1 MYGKCRVCGG
11 AVREFIDL
19 GRQPSANAFL
29 LPDEVDGEF
38 LFRLAAGSC
47 EKCSMVQL
55 LEEVP
60 QTVRYHEGYRYR
72 ASGSAGHRRH
82 FEENA
87 RRFLRDELT
96 GRDAFIVEI
105 GCNDGVMLATVADAG
120 VRHLGVEPSA
130 NVAEEARA
138 KGVEVRED
146 FFDETTAAEIRDEHG
161 PARVV
166 FGANTICHIAHI
178 DSVLRGVDALLGP
191 GGIFVFEEPYLG
203 TVLEQG
209 AFDQI
214 YDEHVF
220 YFSVT
225 SVREMAARFGFD
237 LVDAERIPL
246 HGGEIRYTLARTGER
261 PVAASV
267 GRMVAEERTRGLSSP
282 DALARFGDNVRRVR
296 DDLVTLLQG
305 LRDDGRRVVGYG
317 APGKATT
324 VTNLCGIGTD
334 LVPFVCDS
342 TPDKQGR
349 LVPGSHLPVRPP
361 EEFAR
366 PYPDYALLFAWNHA
380 EEIMAKEEEF
390 RRAGGR
396 WIRYVPTVTVT

>member
-1 MYGKCRVCGG
+1 MNGECRVCGG
-11 AVREFIDL
+11 VVEEFIDL
-19 GRQPSANAFL
+19 GRQPSANAFP
-29 LPDEVDGEF
+29 LPEQVGGEF
-38 LFRLAAGSC
+38 LFRLAAGAC
-47 EKCSMVQL
+47 GRCSMVQL

-72 ASGSAGHRRH
+72 ASGSKGHRRH
-82 FEENA
+82 FEEDA

-96 GRDAFIVEI
+96 GPGAFIVEI
-105 GCNDGVMLATVADAG
+105 GCNDGVMLSTVADAG
-120 VRHLGVEPSA
+120 VAHLGVEPSA
-130 NVAEEARA
+130 NVADEARA
-138 KGVEVRED
+138 KGVSVLNA
-146 FFDETTAAEIRDEHG
+146 FFDEETATAVRAEHG
-161 PARVV
+161 PAKVV

-178 DSVLRGVDALLGP
+178 RSVFRGVGALLAP
-191 GGIFVFEEPYLG
+191 GGVFVFEEPYLG

-225 SVREMAARFGFD
+225 SVAAMAERFGFE
-237 LVDAERIPL
+237 LVEAEPIPL
-246 HGGEIRYTLARTGER
+246 HGGEIRYTVARAGER
-261 PVAASV
+261 PVGGSV
-267 GRMVAEERTRGLSSP
+267 RRFLAEERERGLSSP
-282 DALARFGDNVRRVR
+282 EALRRFGDSVRQVR
-296 DDLVTLLQG
+296 DDLLALLRE
-305 LRDDGRRVVGYG
+305 LRADGRRVVGYG

-324 VTNLCGIGTD
+324 ITNFCGIGTD

-361 EEFAR
+361 EAFSD

-380 EEIMAKEEEF
+380 EEIMAKEQGF
-390 RRAGGR
+390 RHSGGR
-396 WIRYVPTVTVT
+396 WIRYVPTVTVD

>member
-1 MYGKCRVCGG
+1 MNGKCRVCGG

-29 LPDEVDGEF
+29 LPSEVDGEF
-38 LFRLAAGSC
+38 FFRLAAGAC
-47 EKCSMVQL
+47 ERCSMVQL

-82 FEENA
+82 FEGNA

-96 GRDAFIVEI
+96 GPDAFIVEI
-105 GCNDGVMLATVADAG
+105 GCNDGVMLSTVADAG

-138 KGVEVRED
+138 KGVSVRED
-146 FFDETTAAEIRDEHG
+146 FFDETTAAEIRAEHG

-178 DSVLRGVDALLGP
+178 DSVLRGVDGLLGP
-191 GGIFVFEEPYLG
+191 GGVFVFEEPYLG

-225 SVREMAARFGFD
+225 SVREMARRFGLD

-246 HGGEIRYTLARTGER
+246 HGGEIRYTLARIGER
-261 PVAASV
+261 PVRPAV
-267 GRMVAEERTRGLSSP
+267 GRLIEEERARGLSSP
-282 DALARFGDNVRRVR
+282 EALRRFGDNVRRVR
-296 DDLVTLLQG
+296 DDLTTLLRK
-305 LRDDGRRVVGYG
+305 LRDDGKRVVGYG

-324 VTNLCGIGTD
+324 VTNLCGIDTD

-361 EEFAR
+361 EDFAR

-380 EEIMAKEEEF
+380 EEIMAKEEDF
-390 RRAGGR
+390 RRAGGK